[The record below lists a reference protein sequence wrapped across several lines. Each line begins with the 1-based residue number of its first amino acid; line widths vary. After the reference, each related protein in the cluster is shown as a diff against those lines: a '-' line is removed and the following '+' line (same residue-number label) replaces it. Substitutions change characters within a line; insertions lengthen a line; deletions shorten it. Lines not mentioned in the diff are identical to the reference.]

1 MTERCQKKFTEKIL
15 NQNYIIFTG
24 GFVAFLAVLYF
35 YRFHLITIIVS
46 YVLGCLA
53 CYYGLQM
60 NIFQTFLD
68 TISCHFMR
76 KLPSPDQKKTSV
88 RICNACDAPNCSR
101 HDPELLPDPWVGL
114 LIHKQL
120 DQAIEDFYNRIL
132 EQFINTWYSKI
143 TLQPFFIDELR
154 QQLRY
159 ASACLYRRA
168 LTIDPGVFIFSRLL
182 PCALRHVSLP
192 PAATHTA
199 LSSRASEL
207 RYLRCLS
214 DTLLPYLLRPA
225 DCHNEVFRTLVRELV
240 SWWVLLPM
248 VDVLADPYTLN
259 TLLLLVTGDDTMAPL
274 PTTPDYKV
282 EFLECF
288 VRQSE
293 CVYSSRPRLLRVQL
307 EPLVQESGALY
318 ALLQYLKTT
327 PHLQLLQFYQD
338 IKSFQTRIL
347 NPELTVSEQASLQR
361 EAEELFSRYRSSGHH
376 ELIQEMEQL
385 MKEGGVRRL
394 QTSRALY
401 QAARQAHGALEKTML
416 PKFLHSEEFYKLL
429 IGPRLPVGY
438 QKQMTKRP
446 EDKQSMLKLGVRI
459 KNALKQQVV
468 DGQVLEMTSQLDE
481 GESIENIDILQYLDS
496 LAAEDSLD
504 QDLSTYKVV
513 LTHVESTLQAPPR
526 RGPVRVFT
534 LAVHRAGRSV
544 GAMDVEAALWRVKRS
559 EHDFHLLRAK
569 LREFHGDAL
578 ALQQLPSRRDNSPLE
593 TLRYKYE
600 DFLQRLLQISLL
612 QTSELLHLFLTVDGD
627 FSLVVQA
634 STLNASNTDLG
645 NIYQSVAH
653 KLRKEKGQH
662 LESFLR
668 NFLVSSDKERYQALK
683 QGSQVEEAHEVN
695 EEDTEKIVKR
705 QHNVRSIQSSVFG
718 NNFDIEPEVTHIQT
732 DYQDTVVGF
741 TQCFMYLL
749 IKVLKVP
756 GLVVG
761 VVGSVLSLVSDSL
774 DLAGSALTNKYLKE
788 LLNERRLA
796 HLIRLGHNLLF
807 NDRTPRSP
815 ASLVTSRARARV
827 AGAGRGA
834 RLWSGVVQDVF
845 DMMQVP
851 RMNKQLVYN
860 LLDLCVLELFP
871 ELRTPGAS
879 HADT

>member
-24 GFVAFLAVLYF
+24 SFVAFLAVLYF
-35 YRFHLITIIVS
+35 YSCFRFHLITIIVS

-120 DQAIEDFYNRIL
+120 DQAIED
-132 EQFINTWYSKI
+132 
-143 TLQPFFIDELR
+143 
-154 QQLRY
+154 
-159 ASACLYRRA
+159 
-168 LTIDPGVFIFSRLL
+168 IDPGVFIFSRLL

-274 PTTPDYKV
+274 PITPDYKV

-504 QDLSTYKVV
+504 QDLSTYFHQDILMILISVQ
-513 LTHVESTLQAPPR
+513 QAPPR

-534 LAVHRAGRSV
+534 LAVHRSGRSV

-718 NNFDIEPEVTHIQT
+718 NNFDTEPEVTHIQT
-732 DYQDTVVGF
+732 HYQDTVVGF

>member
-1 MTERCQKKFTEKIL
+1 
-15 NQNYIIFTG
+15 
-24 GFVAFLAVLYF
+24 
-35 YRFHLITIIVS
+35 
-46 YVLGCLA
+46 
-53 CYYGLQM
+53 M
-60 NIFQTFLD
+60 NIFQTFLE
-68 TISCHFMR
+68 TITCHFIR
-76 KLPSPDQKKTSV
+76 KLPSRDQKKTSV

-168 LTIDPGVFIFSRLL
+168 LTIDPGVFLFSRLV

-240 SWWVLLPM
+240 SWWVLLPL

-259 TLLLLVTGDDTMAPL
+259 TLLLLLTGDDTMAPL
-274 PTTPDYKV
+274 PATPDYKV

-307 EPLVQESGALY
+307 EPLVQESSALY

-347 NPELTVSEQASLQR
+347 NPELSVSEQESLQR

-376 ELIQEMEQL
+376 ELIHEMEQL

-401 QAARQAHGALEKTML
+401 QAARQAHSALEKIML

-438 QKQMTKRP
+438 HKQMSKRS
-446 EDKQSMLKLGVRI
+446 EDKQNILKLGVRI
-459 KNALKQQVV
+459 KNALKQQEV
-468 DGQVLEMTSQLDE
+468 DGQLEMTSHMEEEE
-481 GESIENIDILQYLDS
+481 GIENIDILQYLDS
-496 LAAEDSLD
+496 LAAEDSLEE
-504 QDLSTYKVV
+504 DLSTYKVV
-513 LTHVESTLQAPPR
+513 LTNVESTLQAPPR

-534 LAVHRAGRSV
+534 LAVHRAGRS
-544 GAMDVEAALWRVKRS
+544 MDVEAALWRVKRS

-600 DFLQRLLQISLL
+600 DFLQRLLQVSLL

-683 QGSQVEEAHEVN
+683 QGTQVEEAHEVN

-705 QHNVRSIQSSVFG
+705 QHNVRSIRSSVFG
-718 NNFDIEPEVTHIQT
+718 NNFDTEQEEVTNIHT
-732 DYQDTVVGF
+732 DYQQHVVGF

-756 GLVVG
+756 GLVVC
-761 VVGSVLSLVSDSL
+761 VVGSVLSLVRDAL
-774 DLAGSALTNKYLKE
+774 DLAGSALTNKYLRE
-788 LLNERRLA
+788 LLSERRLA

-807 NDRTPRSP
+807 NDRSPRSP
-815 ASLVTSRARARV
+815 PSLVTSRARARV
-827 AGAGRGA
+827 VGAGAGRGA
-834 RLWSGVVQDVF
+834 WLWAGLGQDVF
-845 DMMQVP
+845 ELMQIP

-871 ELRTPGAS
+871 ELRSPHT
-879 HADT
+879 